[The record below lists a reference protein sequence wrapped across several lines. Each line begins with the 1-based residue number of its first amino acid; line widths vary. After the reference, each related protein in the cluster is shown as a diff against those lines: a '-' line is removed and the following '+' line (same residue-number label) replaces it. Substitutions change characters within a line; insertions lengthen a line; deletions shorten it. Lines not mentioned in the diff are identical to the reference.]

1 VVTSDDIVWM
11 AATIYMY
18 LPAYLANAAPVIAG
32 RGRPLDGGRTW
43 RDGRPI
49 LGSHKTVRGTAS
61 GVIVGV
67 VVGAVQL
74 DPLRGLLLSV
84 GAVGGDLVVAF
95 FKRRLGLRP
104 GAPFPVAD
112 QLGFIAVAIA
122 LAAVLPPA
130 PTWERVVAIVVAT
143 VPIHLI
149 TNLFAWLLG
158 LKAHP
163 W

>member
-1 VVTSDDIVWM
+1 MVTTADVVWM

-32 RGRPLDGGRTW
+32 GGRALDGGRTW

-61 GVIVGV
+61 GMVVGV
-67 VVGAVQL
+67 LVGVVQL

-84 GAVGGDLVVAF
+84 GAVGGDLMVAF
-95 FKRRLGLRP
+95 VKRRLGLRP
-104 GAPFPVAD
+104 GSPFPVAD

-122 LAAVLPPA
+122 LVSVLPPA
-130 PTWERVVAIVVAT
+130 PTWELVVAIVVAT

-149 TNLFAWLLG
+149 TNLFAWLLK
-158 LKAHP
+158 LKDNP